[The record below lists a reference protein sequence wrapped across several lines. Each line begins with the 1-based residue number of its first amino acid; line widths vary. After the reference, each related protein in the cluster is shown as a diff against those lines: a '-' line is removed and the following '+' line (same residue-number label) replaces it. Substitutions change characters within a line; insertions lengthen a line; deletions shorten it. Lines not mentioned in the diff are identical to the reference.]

1 VKYPL
6 YKMETI
12 KLTEFKDI
20 ISGKYMKDNKEY
32 PLIFGIREKQNGN
45 RFLTMIYIDR
55 ENNKANILLN
65 WEIDELKDRV
75 TLKVLKSKKLSEKIE
90 EYKAVIKNFKEF
102 FKIIK
107 SIELF
112 NIIKNTLRLDIKLD
126 IKETDLT
133 YWIYNKIYFG
143 EMYKD
148 DFFSIISAGKD
159 QVIERTELYISD
171 IAKQFIERGLDKGE
185 EKNLTI
191 EI

>member
-1 VKYPL
+1 
-6 YKMETI
+6 
-12 KLTEFKDI
+12 
-20 ISGKYMKDNKEY
+20 MKDNKEY